1 MGLGVGSVA
10 TGKFYNSY
18 PRVILETVFPALKLT
33 QNCYLNYKSFFLQT
47 GNLIVIWLPLLR
59 TGRTKRLS
67 SPCDK
72 IWRQGEFRNPNFQIL
87 KLFVEL
93 GKTWKCS
100 QNYSKIPIF
109 RLFHE
114 LLEKLGSINNARQQ
128 DQPNPNFGCVD
139 ELGKAMS

>member
-18 PRVILETVFPALKLT
+18 PHVILETVFPALKFT
-33 QNCYLNYKSFFLQT
+33 QNCYLNYKSFFLKT

-72 IWRQGEFRNPNFQIL
+72 IWKQGEFRNPNFQIL

-93 GKTWKCS
+93 EKTLKCS

-109 RLFHE
+109 RRFHE
-114 LLEKLGSINNARQQ
+114 ILEKLGSIKSAR
-128 DQPNPNFGCVD
+128 PTKSKFWICGWIRKSYV
-139 ELGKAMS
+139 LI